1 MGQDTVLLG
10 GLGFLLAGGV
20 VWFLLER
27 LQSSQLSER
36 TKRVG
41 TYGLVGLIIVIA
53 ILVIDWHSSSY
64 KADYQSL
71 LELPRLLLAA

>member
-27 LQSSQLSER
+27 LQSSQLSQR
-36 TKRVG
+36 TKRIG

-53 ILVIDWHSSSY
+53 IWVIDWHSSSY

-71 LELPRLLLAA
+71 IEMHRLIMPV